1 MEAEKI
7 EIPDELKILNPES
20 QKKPVVIGVEAY
32 MVYPLTE
39 GQAER
44 VSQLISDI
52 ISDISTMDMK
62 CPNCNHIFSNALGQ
76 QETCNKCRGNGS
88 GGKKGKA
95 GHRLVSMQ
103 RTPVESLTHEDRIPR
118 LIEELVGIP
127 KEGVKET
134 LTINQ
139 FKHIAGVLYEQ
150 NFNEKG
156 SGLPEESRK
165 NFKALLSWIGLG
177 AQKIQEPTTLAD
189 SNIVDLAKSMKPLH
203 TNTDSQ
209 ENISKEDGK
218 KIREEK
224 GKDS

>member
-7 EIPDELKILNPES
+7 EIPDELKILNPEL

-62 CPNCNHIFSNALGQ
+62 CPSCNHVFSNALGR
-76 QETCNKCRGNGS
+76 QETCNKCKGGNGS
-88 GGKKGKA
+88 KKGKGG

-150 NFNEKG
+150 NFNEEG

-165 NFKALLSWIGLG
+165 NFEALLGWIGLK
-177 AQKIQEPTTLAD
+177 APKTQEAIPVKD
-189 SNIVDLAKSMKPLH
+189 SNIVDLAKSMKPLP
-203 TNTDSQ
+203 TSTDSQ
-209 ENISKEDGK
+209 ENISKDDGK
-218 KIREEK
+218 EIQKVKE
-224 GKDS
+224 KDS

>member
-7 EIPDELKILNPES
+7 EIPDELKILNPEL

-62 CPNCNHIFSNALGQ
+62 CPNCKHIFSNALGQ
-76 QETCNKCRGNGS
+76 QETCNKCKGGNV
-88 GGKKGKA
+88 GKKGKA

-103 RTPVESLTHEDRIPR
+103 RTPVESLTHEDRIPK

-127 KEGVKET
+127 KEGVKEK

-150 NFNEKG
+150 NFNEEG

-165 NFKALLSWIGLG
+165 NFKALLNWIGLG
-177 AQKIQEPTTLAD
+177 AQKIQEPTTPAD
-189 SNIVDLAKSMKPLH
+189 SSIVDLAKSTKPSP
-203 TNTDSQ
+203 TSTDSQ
-209 ENISKEDGK
+209 ENISKEGGK
-218 KIREEK
+218 KIQEEK
-224 GKDS
+224 EKDS

>member
-1 MEAEKI
+1 MKAEKI

-20 QKKPVVIGVEAY
+20 QKEPVVIGVEAY

-76 QETCNKCRGNGS
+76 QETCNKCKGGA

-150 NFNEKG
+150 NFNEEG

-165 NFKALLSWIGLG
+165 NFKALLTWIGLG
-177 AQKIQEPTTLAD
+177 AQKTQEAIPAD
-189 SNIVDLAKSMKPLH
+189 SNMVDFAKPTKPLP
-203 TNTDSQ
+203 TSTDSQ

-218 KIREEK
+218 KIQEVKE
-224 GKDS
+224 KDS

>member
-1 MEAEKI
+1 MIAEKI
-7 EIPDELKILNPES
+7 DIPEELKILSPEL
-20 QKKPVVIGVEAY
+20 QKKPVVIGAEAY

-62 CPNCNHIFSNALGQ
+62 CPSCNHIFSNALGQ
-76 QETCNKCRGNGS
+76 QEICNRCKGN
-88 GGKKGKA
+88 GGKKGKGSS

-103 RTPVESLTHEDRIPR
+103 RTPVASLTHEDRIPQ
-118 LIEELVGIP
+118 LIEQLVGIP

-150 NFNEKG
+150 NFNEEG

-165 NFKALLSWIGLG
+165 NFKALLGWIGLG
-177 AQKIQEPTTLAD
+177 AQKMEPIPAD
-189 SNIVDLAKSMKPLH
+189 GNIVDLAKSMKPLP
-203 TNTDSQ
+203 TSTDSQ

-218 KIREEK
+218 KIQEVKE
-224 GKDS
+224 KDS

>member
-1 MEAEKI
+1 MEVERI
-7 EIPDELKILNPES
+7 EIPDELKTLNPEL
-20 QKKPVVIGVEAY
+20 QKKPVVIGTDAY
-32 MVYPLTE
+32 MIYPLTE

-44 VSQLISDI
+44 VSQLISAI

-62 CPNCNHIFSNALGQ
+62 CPNCDHIFSNALGQ
-76 QETCNKCRGNGS
+76 QETCNKCKGN
-88 GGKKGKA
+88 GGKKGK

-150 NFNEKG
+150 NFNEEG
-156 SGLPEESRK
+156 TGLPEESRK
-165 NFKALLSWIGLG
+165 NFKALLGWIGLG
-177 AQKIQEPTTLAD
+177 AQKIQEPMPED
-189 SNIVDLAKSMKPLH
+189 SNIVDLAKSMKPLPMS
-203 TNTDSQ
+203 TDSP
-209 ENISKEDGK
+209 ESTSEDGGK
-218 KIREEK
+218 KIQEEK
-224 GKDS
+224 VKDS